1 MPAALDTAQ
10 LLLDIDQT
18 INHRLDGLLVQLH
31 LHAFDACRKHF
42 MSNHAGQRA
51 LVTHLRRLQLQA
63 RGPAA

>member
-31 LHAFDACRKHF
+31 LHAFDACSTAR
-42 MSNHAGQRA
+42 SHACVQKAFYVESR
-51 LVTHLRRLQLQA
+51 V
-63 RGPAA
+63 AASA